1 MEKEKRS
8 NNLPVPADYEFQL
21 RSPFKPKG
29 DQPKAITKLTK
40 NLKDN
45 VYFQTVLGVTGSGK
59 TFTIANVI
67 QNLNRPAL
75 VIAPNKTLAAQLY
88 SEFKEFFP
96 ENAVSYFVSYYD
108 YYQPE
113 AYVPSTDTYIE
124 KDSSIN
130 EEIDKMRHS
139 ATCSVL
145 ERKDAIVIASVSCIY
160 GLGAPEQYFAL
171 MLFVEINQ
179 ELDRDD
185 CISKLLAM
193 QYKRSEIEFTR
204 GSFRVRGDTIDI
216 FPASQDAKAIRIV
229 FFGDEVEELLE
240 IDALSGQKIRDLS
253 RVAIYPVSH
262 FVTDKKNVELA
273 VTKIKKELKEW
284 LPRFKNQGKV
294 LEAERL
300 KQRTLYDCELLMEV
314 GFCPGVENYSRH
326 MDGREEGDAPA
337 TLLDYFSEDFILII
351 DESHVTIP
359 QIGGMYKG
367 DRARKTTL
375 VDYGFRLPSALDNRP
390 LKADEFWQ
398 RAGQVVCVS
407 ATPGEFELEKS
418 QDHVIQLINRPTGLV
433 DPEVEIKPATNQVDD
448 LIHEIRKTI
457 ELGDRVL
464 VTTLTKKM
472 AEDLTDYLSEC
483 QIACRYLHSDIN
495 TIERVEILKG
505 LRAGE
510 FDVLIGINL
519 LREGLDLVEV
529 SLVAILDADKEG
541 FLRSKRSLIQTM
553 GRAARNIRGRVI
565 MYADRIT
572 RSMQEALDE
581 TKRRRDIQLEYNK
594 ANSITPESA
603 KRADQHSLGDIE
615 LDAEIINS
623 VDSSFNAEIPK
634 DEKSQKELIKKLTD
648 SMLNAA
654 KEKEF
659 ERAAKIR
666 DTLHDLKQKILF
678 S

>member
-1 MEKEKRS
+1 MRKEKRS

-29 DQPKAITKLTK
+29 DQPKAISKLTK
-40 NLKDN
+40 SLKDN

-59 TFTIANVI
+59 TFTVANVI

-113 AYVPSTDTYIE
+113 AYVPSTNTYIE

-179 ELDRDD
+179 ELSRDE

-229 FFGDEVEELLE
+229 FFGDEVEELLD
-240 IDALSGQKIRDLS
+240 IDALSGQKINELS
-253 RVAIYPVSH
+253 RVTIYPVSH

-284 LPRFKNQGKV
+284 LPRFKNDGKV

-326 MDGREEGDAPA
+326 MDGRDEGGSPA
-337 TLLDYFSEDFILII
+337 TLLDYFSEDFVLII

-390 LKADEFWQ
+390 LKAEEFWQ
-398 RAGQVVCVS
+398 KVGQVVCVS

-418 QDHVIQLINRPTGLV
+418 QDNVIQLINRPTGLV

-472 AEDLTDYLSEC
+472 SEDLADYLNEC

-505 LRAGE
+505 LRAGD

-553 GRAARNIRGRVI
+553 GRAARNLRGRVI

-581 TKRRRDIQLEYNK
+581 TKRRRDIQLAYNK
-594 ANSITPESA
+594 ENSVIPESA
-603 KRADQHSLGDIE
+603 KRADQHSLG
-615 LDAEIINS
+615 
-623 VDSSFNAEIPK
+623 FNAEIPK

-648 SMLNAA
+648 SMLHAA

-666 DTLHDLKQKILF
+666 DTLSDLKQKILL